1 MGDASRDWFRRRVHG
16 GQVGGPEVENPAVT
30 RICTFAVA
38 AGVAYAAWTYETDL
52 NVRRPSV
59 LDVRAPRATRGHGDG
74 RSQGVARSTSGNGA
88 PAPHARIM
96 LRPIGSPLPLGLLAL
111 MCAGVLL
118 SLQQI
123 GAFALG
129 QWHTIALVLI
139 AFVVPLQLLAS
150 VLSFLGR
157 DTVAGTALGLLAGAW
172 LATALVTLSGPPGTR
187 SPALGAFFLC
197 LAASFLIIVAGASFA
212 D

>member
-1 MGDASRDWFRRRVHG
+1 
-16 GQVGGPEVENPAVT
+16 
-30 RICTFAVA
+30 
-38 AGVAYAAWTYETDL
+38 
-52 NVRRPSV
+52 
-59 LDVRAPRATRGHGDG
+59 
-74 RSQGVARSTSGNGA
+74 
-88 PAPHARIM
+88 M

-197 LAASFLIIVAGASFA
+197 LAASFLIIVAGASFGKA
-212 D
+212 GPAAVIVIAGARFLVTGLYELLGDTGLEHAAAIVGFVLAGTALYAALATEIEDVRGAIKLPFGRRARARDALEGNFERQLAGIEHEAGVRQQL